1 MQNATKR
8 MISVLFLFCL
18 FSAHTRQHAGSVENF
33 QNFCFYFFLLRHFA
47 KCLHPL
53 YCVPSMASL
62 RRCRAKMRW
71 KKNQSVCSLALK
83 RCSGTIK
90 CKINVTRNAMHVCAS
105 KVEFGKRMQA
115 KCKLLLQ
122 ILLTVIVSKAFCS
135 YLRVDVLTHIHIEMQ
150 AHASIPVSGL
160 SVL

>member
-1 MQNATKR
+1 MFTSAVLCAKYGKPAEISSKNA
-8 MISVLFLFCL
+8 L
-18 FSAHTRQHAGSVENF
+18 E
-33 QNFCFYFFLLRHFA
+33 
-47 KCLHPL
+47 
-53 YCVPSMASL
+53 
-62 RRCRAKMRW
+62 

-160 SVL
+160 KSKVFADWESKILIP